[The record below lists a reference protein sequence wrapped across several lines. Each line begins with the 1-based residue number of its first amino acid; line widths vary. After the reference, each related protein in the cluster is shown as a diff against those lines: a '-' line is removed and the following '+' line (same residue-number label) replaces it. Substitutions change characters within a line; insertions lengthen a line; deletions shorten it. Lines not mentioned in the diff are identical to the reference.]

1 MKISVL
7 MEYDADIAE
16 QMGKLLMDLSS
27 HYEGEPVAREVIE
40 DIIESP
46 WHDIIVMMDEDKM
59 VAMASVSVI
68 MGSLINKNL
77 YLEDFVVSSEYQHQ
91 GLGTQ
96 MFEAIMAW
104 GKRKGCRR
112 LEFTSSGKGKKAGA
126 VKFYQKMGAEI
137 RDTNSFRIEL

>member
-46 WHDIIVMMDEDKM
+46 WHDIIVMMDEDKL

>member
-1 MKISVL
+1 MKISAL

-46 WHDIIVMMDEDKM
+46 WHDIIVMMDEDKL

>member
-27 HYEGEPVAREVIE
+27 HYEGESVAREVIE

-46 WHDIIVMMDEDKM
+46 WHDIIVMMDEDKL